1 MNNHFNP
8 KPEGEEEEEEKD
20 TSSED
25 ELRDVDEVL
34 KQAETMLKKRR
45 RPVKEDEEKS
55 PNDFDS
61 ILT

>member
-1 MNNHFNP
+1 MKNHFYP
-8 KPEGEEEEEEKD
+8 KQEGEEEEEEKD

-45 RPVKEDEEKS
+45 RPIKDNEENS